1 VNELAGKIAL
11 VTGSARGIGKEFAVG
26 LAQAGATVVCS
37 GRTPPEA
44 TAQAVRDAGGDAHC
58 LQLEVSKPDEVRDA
72 MRFLEGIGGLDILL
86 NNAAIFPRSPVL
98 DLEEEEFDRVLEVNL
113 KGIFLCAQA
122 AGRLMRDQG
131 RGGRIINLTSG
142 AAFLPTAQSAAYAS
156 SKAAI
161 VALTRVL
168 ALELAP
174 YQITVNALAPGLTDT
189 DQPRGFYSEDD
200 MQAFAARIPLGRVA
214 AAEEMVPAAVFLC
227 SDGAAYVTGHT
238 LHVNGGI
245 FMQ

>member
-1 VNELAGKIAL
+1 MNELAGKIAL